1 MSGASSDHEASPA
14 SAEAVEAS
22 SGAAAD
28 SQDRS
33 DASSGLGGTC
43 SGRSSRCS
51 LWSRFWRVTRWA
63 VAVLLLVSLGVNWG
77 QYRLWQATRGGGP
90 REVHHSGDADAQYKL
105 AVVPITG
112 VIMPPLTGR
121 VISMI
126 DLVEE
131 DESVRGLVL
140 AIDSPGGLVAD
151 SHQIYHRLEQY
162 RSETGNPVTVTMSRM
177 ATSGG
182 LYVAMGSGPTG
193 RVFAEPTTWTGSI
206 GVIIP
211 RYDVSGL
218 SETLGVSADPLKTG
232 PLKDSLNPFRK
243 LSDQDRAVWKGILDD
258 AFGRFIGVIAENRP
272 RLNEVRVRELA
283 TGQIYTASQALE
295 HGLVDEIGY
304 QEDAIES
311 LKADLKLERVEVV
324 TYRVRP
330 GWIDLV
336 LDQIESR
343 DPEQQLAK
351 WLESGV
357 PRGMYLSSWGA
368 MPPLGL
374 R

>member
-1 MSGASSDHEASPA
+1 MSGESSEHEASPA
-14 SAEAVEAS
+14 SAESAEKS
-22 SGAAAD
+22 SG
-28 SQDRS
+28 SVS
-33 DASSGLGGTC
+33 DPAGRPQVSSGLGGSC
-43 SGRSSRCS
+43 PGWFSRC
-51 LWSRFWRVTRWA
+51 WRVMRWA

-90 REVHHSGDADAQYKL
+90 REVHHSGAADAEHKL

-112 VIMPPLTGR
+112 VIMPPLTDR

-131 DESVRGLVL
+131 DRSVRGLVL
-140 AIDSPGGLVAD
+140 AIDSPGGLIAD

-211 RYDVSGL
+211 RYDVSAL
-218 SETLGVSADPLKTG
+218 ADRFGVTVDPLKTG

-272 RLNEVRVRELA
+272 RLSEDRVRELA
-283 TGQIYTASQALE
+283 TGQIYTAGQALE

-311 LKADLKLERVEVV
+311 LKASLKLERVQVV

-343 DPEQQLAK
+343 DPERQLAK

-368 MPPLGL
+368 LPPSPLK
-374 R
+374 

>member
-1 MSGASSDHEASPA
+1 MSGESSDHEASPA

-43 SGRSSRCS
+43 SGRCSRC
-51 LWSRFWRVTRWA
+51 WRVIRWA

-77 QYRLWQATRGGGP
+77 QYRLWQATSGGGP
-90 REVHHSGDADAQYKL
+90 REVHHSGDADAQHKL

-126 DLVEE
+126 DLVEQ

-218 SETLGVSADPLKTG
+218 SERYGVSADPLKTG

-243 LSDQDRAVWKGILDD
+243 LSDQDRAVWKEILDD

-272 RLNEVRVRELA
+272 RLNEARVRELA

-304 QEDAIES
+304 EEDAIES

-351 WLESGV
+351 WLETGV
-357 PRGMYLSSWGA
+357 PRGMYISSWGA
-368 MPPLGL
+368 MPPTPL

>member
-1 MSGASSDHEASPA
+1 MRTGDSSEHEATTP
-14 SAEAVEAS
+14 
-22 SGAAAD
+22 AAASD
-28 SQDRS
+28 ADPAVSDPEQRS
-33 DASSGLGGTC
+33 DSPGG
-43 SGRSSRCS
+43 SRRSCGSRC
-51 LWSRFWRVTRWA
+51 WRVVQWL
-63 VAVLLLVSLGVNWG
+63 VVVLLLVSLGVNWG

-90 REVHHSGDADAQYKL
+90 REVHHSGDADAEAKL
-105 AVVPITG
+105 AVVPVEG
-112 VIMPPLTGR
+112 VIMPPLTDR
-121 VISMI
+121 VIAMI
-126 DLVEE
+126 DMVEA

-162 RSETGNPVTVTMSRM
+162 RAETGNPVTVTMSRI

-182 LYVAMGSGPTG
+182 LYVAMGSGPSG

-211 RYDVSGL
+211 RYDVSVL
-218 SETLGVSADPLKTG
+218 ADRFGVSVDPLKTG

-258 AFGRFIGVIAENRP
+258 AFDRFIGVVAENRP
-272 RLNEVRVRELA
+272 RLNEARVRELA
-283 TGQIYTASQALE
+283 TGQIYTARQALE

-304 QEDAIES
+304 EEDAIES
-311 LKADLKLERVEVV
+311 LKTGLKLERVRVV

-330 GWIDLV
+330 GWLDLL

-351 WLESGV
+351 WLETGV
-357 PRGMYLSSWGA
+357 PRGMYLSSWGSL
-368 MPPLGL
+368 PPTPWE
-374 R
+374 